1 MTPIFAATIIL
12 AFIALGEL
20 MSLWS
25 KARIPALL
33 IAMLGTFI
41 AVQLKIIPN
50 TIIDDSFFPQI
61 YAILVAP
68 LLFHMGSLIPLKTML
83 AQWRSVVISIA
94 GMIVAVGVIAAVV
107 GPIFGFQYVVA
118 GSGPLAGGIV
128 STGLTTDGLKA
139 ANVDSAIVVLP
150 ALVLMLQ
157 SLPSM
162 PLTNL
167 LLRKFAITL
176 RDSGDLEEL
185 ARKQKKVEKENGS
198 GKKLI
203 TLPDMLVDNELFVL
217 FLILVGG
224 SLATLLAMPTHI
236 PSSIIA
242 LVLGVAST
250 AIGLTP
256 ERSMEKSSSFGIAMA
271 SVVAIVMAPLVAA
284 SLSDVLAALLPV
296 AVILA
301 VGAVGIMIGGAIA
314 TKLLKW
320 KTTLGMSVALTA
332 MYGFPADYLLTN
344 EVVRSVGRTDEE
356 REALSEAMLPPMLV
370 GGFTSVSAGS
380 VVIASVLV
388 SFL

>member
-20 MSLWS
+20 ISLWS
-25 KARIPALL
+25 KARIPSLL

-118 GSGPLAGGIV
+118 GAGPLAGGIV

-167 LLRKFAITL
+167 LLRKFAIKL

-185 ARKQKKVEKENGS
+185 ARKHKEVEQKNGN

-271 SVVAIVMAPLVAA
+271 GVVAIVMAPLVAA

-356 REALSEAMLPPMLV
+356 RAALSEAMLPPMLV

>member
-167 LLRKFAITL
+167 LLRKFAIKL

-198 GKKLI
+198 GKKLVN
-203 TLPDMLVDNELFVL
+203 LPDMLVDNELFVL

>member
-1 MTPIFAATIIL
+1 MTAIFAATILL
-12 AFIALGEL
+12 AFIAFGEL
-20 MSLWS
+20 ISLWS

-41 AVQLKIIPN
+41 AVQLNIIPK
-50 TIIDDSFFPQI
+50 TIIDDSYLPQI

-94 GMIVAVGVIAAVV
+94 GMIVAVGVLAAVV

-162 PLTNL
+162 PLTNV
-167 LLRKFAITL
+167 LLRKFAIHL

-185 ARKQKKVEKENGS
+185 ARNHKKVQKENG
-198 GKKLI
+198 GDKKLVN
-203 TLPDMLVDNELFVL
+203 LPQMLVDNELFIL

-224 SLATLLAMPTHI
+224 SLATLLAIPTHI

-284 SLSDVLAALLPV
+284 SLSDVLAALIPV

-344 EVVRSVGRTDEE
+344 EVVRSVGRTEEE
-356 REALSEAMLPPMLV
+356 REALREAMLPPMLV

>member
-20 MSLWS
+20 ISLWS
-25 KARIPALL
+25 KARIPSLL

-118 GSGPLAGGIV
+118 GAGPLAGGIV

-162 PLTNL
+162 PLTNV
-167 LLRKFAITL
+167 LLRKFAIKL
-176 RDSGDLEEL
+176 RDSGDLDEL
-185 ARKQKKVEKENGS
+185 ARKQKKVEKDNGG
-198 GKKLI
+198 GKKLV
-203 TLPDMLVDNELFVL
+203 TLPDILVDNELFVL

-256 ERSMEKSSSFGIAMA
+256 ERSMEKSNSFGIAMA
-271 SVVAIVMAPLVAA
+271 GVVAIVMAPLVAA
-284 SLSDVLAALLPV
+284 SLSDVLAALIPV

-356 REALSEAMLPPMLV
+356 RVALSEAMLPPMLV

>member
-1 MTPIFAATIIL
+1 MTAIFAATIIL

-20 MSLWS
+20 ISLWS

-33 IAMLGTFI
+33 VAMLGTFI

-94 GMIVAVGVIAAVV
+94 GMIVAVGVIAVVV

-118 GSGPLAGGIV
+118 GAGPLAGGIV

-167 LLRKFAITL
+167 LLRKFAIKL

-185 ARKQKKVEKENGS
+185 ARKHKEVEKKNGN

>member
-20 MSLWS
+20 ISLWS
-25 KARIPALL
+25 KARIPSLL

-118 GSGPLAGGIV
+118 GAGPLAGGIV

-167 LLRKFAITL
+167 LLRKFAIKL

-185 ARKQKKVEKENGS
+185 ARKQKKVEKENGG

-256 ERSMEKSSSFGIAMA
+256 ERSMEKSNSFGIAMA
-271 SVVAIVMAPLVAA
+271 GVVAIVMAPLVAA
-284 SLSDVLAALLPV
+284 SLSDVLAALIPV

-344 EVVRSVGRTDEE
+344 EVVRSVGRTEEE
-356 REALSEAMLPPMLV
+356 RDALREAMLPAMLV

>member
-1 MTPIFAATIIL
+1 MTAIFAATIIL

-20 MSLWS
+20 ISLWS

-41 AVQLKIIPN
+41 AVQLNIIPK
-50 TIIDDSFFPQI
+50 TIIDDSYLPQI

-83 AQWRSVVISIA
+83 AQWRSVVISVA
-94 GMIVAVGVIAAVV
+94 GMIVAVGVIAVVV

-118 GSGPLAGGIV
+118 GAGPLAGGIV

-167 LLRKFAITL
+167 LLRKFAINL

-185 ARKQKKVEKENGS
+185 ARNYKKAQKENG
-198 GKKLI
+198 GDKKLVN
-203 TLPDMLVDNELFVL
+203 LPQMLVDNELFIL

-224 SLATLLAMPTHI
+224 SLATLLAIPTHI

-256 ERSMEKSSSFGIAMA
+256 ERSMEKSNSFGIAMA

-320 KTTLGMSVALTA
+320 KTSLGMSVALTA

-344 EVVRSVGRTDEE
+344 EVVRSVGRTEEE
-356 REALSEAMLPPMLV
+356 RDALREAMLPAMLV

-380 VVIASVLV
+380 VVIASILV

>member
-61 YAILVAP
+61 YAILVPP

-94 GMIVAVGVIAAVV
+94 GMIVAVGVIASVV

-118 GSGPLAGGIV
+118 GAGPLAGGIV

-167 LLRKFAITL
+167 LLRKFAIKL

-185 ARKQKKVEKENGS
+185 ARKQKKVEQKNGN

-203 TLPDMLVDNELFVL
+203 NLPQMLVDNELFIL

-224 SLATLLAMPTHI
+224 SLATLLAIPTHI

-256 ERSMEKSSSFGIAMA
+256 ERSMEKSNSFGIAMA

>member
-1 MTPIFAATIIL
+1 MTAIFAATILL

-20 MSLWS
+20 ISLWS
-25 KARIPALL
+25 KARVPALL

-41 AVQLKIIPN
+41 AVQLNIIPD
-50 TIIDDSFFPQI
+50 TIIDDSYLPQI

-118 GSGPLAGGIV
+118 GAGPLAGGIV

-167 LLRKFAITL
+167 LLRKFAIHL
-176 RDSGDLEEL
+176 RDSGDLEAL
-185 ARKQKKVEKENGS
+185 ARNHKKVQKENG
-198 GKKLI
+198 GDKKLVN
-203 TLPDMLVDNELFVL
+203 LPQMLVDNELFIL

-224 SLATLLAMPTHI
+224 SLATLLAIPTHI

-284 SLSDVLAALLPV
+284 SLSDVLAALIPV

-314 TKLLKW
+314 TKLLRW

-344 EVVRSVGRTDEE
+344 EVVRSVGRTEEE
-356 REALSEAMLPPMLV
+356 RDALREAMLPAMLV

>member
-1 MTPIFAATIIL
+1 MTAIFAATILL
-12 AFIALGEL
+12 AFIAFGEL
-20 MSLWS
+20 ISLWS
-25 KARIPALL
+25 KARVPALL

-41 AVQLKIIPN
+41 AVQLNIIPK
-50 TIIDDSFFPQI
+50 TIIDDSYLPQI

-167 LLRKFAITL
+167 LLRKFAIHL

-185 ARKQKKVEKENGS
+185 ARNHKKVQKENG
-198 GKKLI
+198 GDKKLVN
-203 TLPDMLVDNELFVL
+203 LPQMLVDNELFIL

-284 SLSDVLAALLPV
+284 SLSDVLAALIPV

-344 EVVRSVGRTDEE
+344 EVVRSVGRTEEE
-356 REALSEAMLPPMLV
+356 REALREAMLPPMLV

>member
-1 MTPIFAATIIL
+1 MTAIFAATILL

-20 MSLWS
+20 ISLWS
-25 KARIPALL
+25 KARVPALL

-41 AVQLKIIPN
+41 AVQLNIIPD
-50 TIIDDSFFPQI
+50 TIIDDSYLPQI

-83 AQWRSVVISIA
+83 AQWRSVVISFA

-118 GSGPLAGGIV
+118 GAGPLAGGIV

-167 LLRKFAITL
+167 LLRKFAIHL

-185 ARKQKKVEKENGS
+185 ARNHKKVQKENG
-198 GKKLI
+198 GDKKLVN
-203 TLPDMLVDNELFVL
+203 LPQMLVDNELFIL

-224 SLATLLAMPTHI
+224 SLATLLAIPTHI

-284 SLSDVLAALLPV
+284 SLSDVLAALIPV

-332 MYGFPADYLLTN
+332 MY
-344 EVVRSVGRTDEE
+344 
-356 REALSEAMLPPMLV
+356 LSL
-370 GGFTSVSAGS
+370 
-380 VVIASVLV
+380 IHI
-388 SFL
+388 

>member
-1 MTPIFAATIIL
+1 MTAIFAATILL
-12 AFIALGEL
+12 AFIAFGEL
-20 MSLWS
+20 ISLWS

-41 AVQLKIIPN
+41 AVQLNIIPK
-50 TIIDDSFFPQI
+50 TIIDDSYLPQI

-167 LLRKFAITL
+167 LLRKFAIHL

-185 ARKQKKVEKENGS
+185 ARNHKKVQKENG
-198 GKKLI
+198 GDKKLVN
-203 TLPDMLVDNELFVL
+203 LPQMLVDNELFIL

-284 SLSDVLAALLPV
+284 SLSDVLAALIPV

-344 EVVRSVGRTDEE
+344 EVVRSVGRTEEE
-356 REALSEAMLPPMLV
+356 RDALREAMLPAMLV

>member
-1 MTPIFAATIIL
+1 MTAIFAATILL
-12 AFIALGEL
+12 AFIAFGEL
-20 MSLWS
+20 ISLWS

-41 AVQLKIIPN
+41 AVQLNIIPK
-50 TIIDDSFFPQI
+50 TIIDDSYLPQI

-167 LLRKFAITL
+167 LLRKFAIHL

-185 ARKQKKVEKENGS
+185 ARNHKKVQKENG
-198 GKKLI
+198 GDKKLVN
-203 TLPDMLVDNELFVL
+203 LPQMLVDNELFIL

-224 SLATLLAMPTHI
+224 SLATLLAIPTHI

-284 SLSDVLAALLPV
+284 SLSDVLAALIPV

-344 EVVRSVGRTDEE
+344 EVVRSVGRTEEE
-356 REALSEAMLPPMLV
+356 RDALREAMLPPMLV

>member
-94 GMIVAVGVIAAVV
+94 GMIVAVGMIAAVV

-118 GSGPLAGGIV
+118 GAGPLAGGIV

-167 LLRKFAITL
+167 LLRKFAIKL

-185 ARKQKKVEKENGS
+185 ARKHKEVEKKNGN

>member
-1 MTPIFAATIIL
+1 MTAIFAATILL

-20 MSLWS
+20 LSLWS

-41 AVQLKIIPN
+41 AVQLNIIPK
-50 TIIDDSFFPQI
+50 TIIDDSYLPQI

-94 GMIVAVGVIAAVV
+94 GMIVAVGVLAAVI

-118 GSGPLAGGIV
+118 GAGPLAGGIV

-162 PLTNL
+162 PLTNV
-167 LLRKFAITL
+167 LLRKFAIKL

-185 ARKQKKVEKENGS
+185 ARNHKKVQKENG
-198 GKKLI
+198 GDKKLVN
-203 TLPDMLVDNELFVL
+203 LPQMLVDNELFIL

-224 SLATLLAMPTHI
+224 SLATLLAIPTHI

-284 SLSDVLAALLPV
+284 SLSDVLAALIPV

-344 EVVRSVGRTDEE
+344 EVVRSVGRTEEE
-356 REALSEAMLPPMLV
+356 RDALREAMLPPMLV

>member
-1 MTPIFAATIIL
+1 MTAIFAATILL

-20 MSLWS
+20 ISLWS
-25 KARIPALL
+25 KARVPALL

-41 AVQLKIIPN
+41 AVQLNIIPD
-50 TIIDDSFFPQI
+50 TIIDDSYLPQI

-83 AQWRSVVISIA
+83 AQWRSVVISIT
-94 GMIVAVGVIAAVV
+94 GMIVAVGVVAAVV

-118 GSGPLAGGIV
+118 GAGPLAGGIV

-167 LLRKFAITL
+167 LLRKFAIKL

-185 ARKQKKVEKENGS
+185 ARNHKKVQKQS
-198 GKKLI
+198 GGDKKLVN
-203 TLPDMLVDNELFVL
+203 LPQMLVDNELFIL

-224 SLATLLAMPTHI
+224 SLATLLAIPTHI

-284 SLSDVLAALLPV
+284 SLSDVLAALIPV

-344 EVVRSVGRTDEE
+344 EVVRSVGRTEEE
-356 REALSEAMLPPMLV
+356 RDALREAMLPAMLV

>member
-20 MSLWS
+20 ISLWS
-25 KARIPALL
+25 KARIPSLL

-118 GSGPLAGGIV
+118 GAGPLAGGIV

-167 LLRKFAITL
+167 LLRKFAIKL
-176 RDSGDLEEL
+176 RDSGNLEEL
-185 ARKQKKVEKENGS
+185 ARKQKKVEKDNGG
-198 GKKLI
+198 GKKLV
-203 TLPDMLVDNELFVL
+203 TLPDILVDNELFVL

-256 ERSMEKSSSFGIAMA
+256 ERSMEKSNSFGIAMA
-271 SVVAIVMAPLVAA
+271 GVVAIVMAPLVAA
-284 SLSDVLAALLPV
+284 SLSDVLAALIPV

>member
-1 MTPIFAATIIL
+1 MTAIFAATILL

-20 MSLWS
+20 ISLWS

-41 AVQLKIIPN
+41 AVQLNIIPK
-50 TIIDDSFFPQI
+50 TIIDDSYLPQI

-94 GMIVAVGVIAAVV
+94 GMIVAVGVLAAVI

-118 GSGPLAGGIV
+118 GAGPLAGGIV

-162 PLTNL
+162 PLTNV
-167 LLRKFAITL
+167 LLRKFAIKL

-185 ARKQKKVEKENGS
+185 ARNHKKVQKENG
-198 GKKLI
+198 GDKKLVN
-203 TLPDMLVDNELFVL
+203 LPQMLVDNELFIL

-224 SLATLLAMPTHI
+224 SLATLLAIPTHI

-284 SLSDVLAALLPV
+284 SLSDVLAALIPV

-344 EVVRSVGRTDEE
+344 EVVRSVGRTEEE
-356 REALSEAMLPPMLV
+356 RDALREAMLPPMLV

>member
-1 MTPIFAATIIL
+1 MTAIFAATILL

-20 MSLWS
+20 ISLWS
-25 KARIPALL
+25 KARVPALL

-41 AVQLKIIPN
+41 AVQLNIIPN
-50 TIIDDSFFPQI
+50 TIIDDSYLPQI

-118 GSGPLAGGIV
+118 GAGPLAGGIV

-167 LLRKFAITL
+167 LLRKFAIKL

-185 ARKQKKVEKENGS
+185 ARTHKKVQKQS
-198 GKKLI
+198 GGDKKLVN
-203 TLPDMLVDNELFVL
+203 LPQMLVDNELFIL

-224 SLATLLAMPTHI
+224 SLATLLAIPTHI

-284 SLSDVLAALLPV
+284 SLSDVLAALIPV
-296 AVILA
+296 VVILA

-344 EVVRSVGRTDEE
+344 EVVRSVGRTEEE
-356 REALSEAMLPPMLV
+356 RDALREAMLPAMLV

>member
-94 GMIVAVGVIAAVV
+94 GMIVAVGMIAAVV

-118 GSGPLAGGIV
+118 GAGPLAGGIV

>member
-1 MTPIFAATIIL
+1 MTAIFAATILL
-12 AFIALGEL
+12 AFIAFGEL
-20 MSLWS
+20 ISLWS

-41 AVQLKIIPN
+41 AVQLNIIPK
-50 TIIDDSFFPQI
+50 TIIDDSYLPQI

-167 LLRKFAITL
+167 LLRKFAIHL

-185 ARKQKKVEKENGS
+185 ARNHKKVQKENG
-198 GKKLI
+198 GDKKLVN
-203 TLPDMLVDNELFVL
+203 LPQMLVDNELFIL

-284 SLSDVLAALLPV
+284 SLSDVLAALIPV

-344 EVVRSVGRTDEE
+344 EVVRSVGRTEEE
-356 REALSEAMLPPMLV
+356 REALREAMLPPMLV

>member
-1 MTPIFAATIIL
+1 MTAIFAATILL

-20 MSLWS
+20 ISLWS
-25 KARIPALL
+25 KARVPALL

-41 AVQLKIIPN
+41 AVQLNIIPD
-50 TIIDDSFFPQI
+50 TIIDDSYLPQI

-83 AQWRSVVISIA
+83 AQWRSVVISFA
-94 GMIVAVGVIAAVV
+94 GMIVAVGVIAVVV

-118 GSGPLAGGIV
+118 GAGPLAGGIV

-167 LLRKFAITL
+167 LLRKFAIHL

-185 ARKQKKVEKENGS
+185 ARNHKKVQKENG
-198 GKKLI
+198 GDKKLVN
-203 TLPDMLVDNELFVL
+203 LPQMLVDNELFIL

-224 SLATLLAMPTHI
+224 SLATLLAIPTHI

-284 SLSDVLAALLPV
+284 SLSDVLAALIPV

-344 EVVRSVGRTDEE
+344 EVVRSVGRTEEE
-356 REALSEAMLPPMLV
+356 RDALREAMLPAMLV

>member
-20 MSLWS
+20 ISLWS
-25 KARIPALL
+25 KARIPSLL

-61 YAILVAP
+61 YAILVPP

-118 GSGPLAGGIV
+118 GAGPLAGGIV

-203 TLPDMLVDNELFVL
+203 TLPDILVDNELFVL

-301 VGAVGIMIGGAIA
+301 VGAMGIMIGGAIA

-356 REALSEAMLPPMLV
+356 RVALSEAMLPPMLV

>member
-1 MTPIFAATIIL
+1 MTAIFAATILL
-12 AFIALGEL
+12 AFIAFGEL
-20 MSLWS
+20 ISLWS
-25 KARIPALL
+25 KARVPALL

-41 AVQLKIIPN
+41 AVQLNIIPD
-50 TIIDDSFFPQI
+50 TIIDDSYLPQI

-167 LLRKFAITL
+167 LLRKFAIHL

-185 ARKQKKVEKENGS
+185 ARNHKKVQKENG
-198 GKKLI
+198 GDKKLVN
-203 TLPDMLVDNELFVL
+203 LPQMLVDNELFIL

-224 SLATLLAMPTHI
+224 SLATLLAIPTHI

-284 SLSDVLAALLPV
+284 SLSDVLAALIPV

-344 EVVRSVGRTDEE
+344 EVVRSVGRTEEE
-356 REALSEAMLPPMLV
+356 RDALREAMLPPMLV

>member
-1 MTPIFAATIIL
+1 MTAIFAATILL

-20 MSLWS
+20 ISLWS
-25 KARIPALL
+25 KARVPALL

-41 AVQLKIIPN
+41 AVQLNIIPD
-50 TIIDDSFFPQI
+50 TIIDDSYLPQI

-83 AQWRSVVISIA
+83 AQWRSVVISIT
-94 GMIVAVGVIAAVV
+94 GMIVAVGVVAAVV

-118 GSGPLAGGIV
+118 GAGPLAGGIV

-167 LLRKFAITL
+167 LLRKFAIHL

-185 ARKQKKVEKENGS
+185 ARNHKKVQKENG
-198 GKKLI
+198 GDKKLVN
-203 TLPDMLVDNELFVL
+203 LPQMLVDNELFIL

-224 SLATLLAMPTHI
+224 SLATLLAIPTHI

-284 SLSDVLAALLPV
+284 SLSDVLAALIPV

-344 EVVRSVGRTDEE
+344 EVVRSVGRTEEE
-356 REALSEAMLPPMLV
+356 RDALREAMLPAMLV

>member
-118 GSGPLAGGIV
+118 GAGPLAGGIV

-198 GKKLI
+198 GKKLVN
-203 TLPDMLVDNELFVL
+203 LPDMLVDNELFVL

>member
-1 MTPIFAATIIL
+1 MTAIFAATIIL

-20 MSLWS
+20 ISLWS

-118 GSGPLAGGIV
+118 GAGPLAGGIV

-185 ARKQKKVEKENGS
+185 ARKQKKVEKENGG

>member
-20 MSLWS
+20 ISLWS
-25 KARIPALL
+25 KARIPSLL

-118 GSGPLAGGIV
+118 GAGPLAGGIV

-167 LLRKFAITL
+167 LLRKFAIKL

-185 ARKQKKVEKENGS
+185 ARKQKKVEQKNGN
-198 GKKLI
+198 GKKLV
-203 TLPDMLVDNELFVL
+203 TLPDILVDNELFVL

-256 ERSMEKSSSFGIAMA
+256 ERSMEKSNSFGIAMA
-271 SVVAIVMAPLVAA
+271 GVVAIVMAPLVAA
-284 SLSDVLAALLPV
+284 SLSDVLAALIPV

-344 EVVRSVGRTDEE
+344 EVVRSVGRTDKE
-356 REALSEAMLPPMLV
+356 RAALSEAMLPPMLV

>member
-1 MTPIFAATIIL
+1 MTAIFAATILL

-20 MSLWS
+20 ISLWS
-25 KARIPALL
+25 KARVPALL

-41 AVQLKIIPN
+41 AVQLNIIPD
-50 TIIDDSFFPQI
+50 TIIDDSYLPQI

-83 AQWRSVVISIA
+83 AQWRSVVISFA

-118 GSGPLAGGIV
+118 GAGPLAGGIV

-167 LLRKFAITL
+167 LLRKFAIHL

-185 ARKQKKVEKENGS
+185 ARNHKKVQKENG
-198 GKKLI
+198 GDKKLVN
-203 TLPDMLVDNELFVL
+203 LPQMLVDNELFIL

-224 SLATLLAMPTHI
+224 SLATLLAIPTHI

-284 SLSDVLAALLPV
+284 SLSDVLAALIPV

-344 EVVRSVGRTDEE
+344 EVVRSVGRTEEE
-356 REALSEAMLPPMLV
+356 RDALREAMLPAMLV